1 MSKPA
6 QCTSWYTHCVSK
18 KGFKNNFPGSKTV
31 AYPTILQYLIYS
43 KSLHDICTNSARYPH
58 EFTSTLLGQLLSLR
72 CQPGMMQTDSK
83 QSVNVYGY
91 TAEIDSTGRQ
101 LFRG

>member
-1 MSKPA
+1 MSKPS

-43 KSLHDICTNSARYPH
+43 KSLHDICTNSARNLH
-58 EFTSTLLGQLLSLR
+58 GFTSTLLGQLLFL
-72 CQPGMMQTDSK
+72 
-83 QSVNVYGY
+83 
-91 TAEIDSTGRQ
+91 
-101 LFRG
+101 

>member
-1 MSKPA
+1 MSKPS

-43 KSLHDICTNSARYPH
+43 KSLHDICTNSARNLH
-58 EFTSTLLGQLLSLR
+58 GFTSTLSDQLLSLR

-83 QSVNVYGY
+83 RSEVFYGY
-91 TAEIDSTGRQ
+91 TVEIDSTGRRS
-101 LFRG
+101 FRG